1 MQSGRQTR
9 DAGFTLIEVLVA
21 LAIVGLAMAAT
32 AGVFSNGLLGH
43 ETASDAEAALALAE
57 ERLAVAGGAPSLQ
70 PGAQKGV
77 FADRFAW
84 QTTISAYEDAGDG
97 KQIDPP
103 KDPLRLYRVAVIVA
117 WHDGHRARELS
128 LSTLRLGSASP

>member
-1 MQSGRQTR
+1 MQSGRQDR
-9 DAGFTLIEVLVA
+9 AAGFTLIEVLVA

-43 ETASDAEAALALAE
+43 ETASGAEAALALAE
-57 ERLAVAGGAPSLQ
+57 ERLAVVGGASVLQ

-84 QTTISAYEDAGDG
+84 QTTISPYEDAGDG
-97 KQIDPP
+97 KQLDPP
-103 KDPLRLYRVAVIVA
+103 KDPLRLYRVAVTIA
-117 WHDGHRARELS
+117 WRDGHRARELS
-128 LSTLRLGSASP
+128 LSTLRLGSAPP